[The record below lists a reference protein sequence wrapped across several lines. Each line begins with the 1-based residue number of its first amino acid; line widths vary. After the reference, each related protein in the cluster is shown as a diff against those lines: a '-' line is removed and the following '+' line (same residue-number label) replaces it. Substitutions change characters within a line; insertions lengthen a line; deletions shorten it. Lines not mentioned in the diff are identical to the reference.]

1 MTRINKLTFP
11 SHERDQLNKRS
22 ENLNLIAASCGLQQ
36 VESGIKVATLLKTGV
51 QFIRNNLRST

>member
-11 SHERDQLNKRS
+11 SHERDQLNKRI

-36 VESGIKVATLLKTGV
+36 VENGIKVATLLKTGV
-51 QFIRNNLRST
+51 

>member
-36 VESGIKVATLLKTGV
+36 VENGIKVATLLETGV
-51 QFIRNNLRST
+51 